1 MRMRYIIFDIQLP
14 SGITYFLTEKEPQNT
29 VKITNIFG
37 KNKKLNSVEVRKTWC
52 TLSNLGND
60 LISYISAQPLFLS
73 MPLSNNKQYVCKV
86 CTLLSNKRI
95 WDTKGKTV
103 YNCQTQVCK
112 KDDVGEY
119 LNIASFDTKEEAES
133 CKSWLELKANR
144 FLMLLGDTE
153 GVTYSSYRFVPAPPN
168 GKFDRL
174 FTDNDFYD
182 YFKIPPSYIDI
193 IEDVIKGRK

>member
-14 SGITYFLTEKEPQNT
+14 SGITYFLMEKEPQNT

-86 CTLLSNKRI
+86 CTLL
-95 WDTKGKTV
+95 
-103 YNCQTQVCK
+103 
-112 KDDVGEY
+112 
-119 LNIASFDTKEEAES
+119 
-133 CKSWLELKANR
+133 
-144 FLMLLGDTE
+144 
-153 GVTYSSYRFVPAPPN
+153 
-168 GKFDRL
+168 
-174 FTDNDFYD
+174 
-182 YFKIPPSYIDI
+182 
-193 IEDVIKGRK
+193 

>member
-1 MRMRYIIFDIQLP
+1 M
-14 SGITYFLTEKEPQNT
+14 
-29 VKITNIFG
+29 
-37 KNKKLNSVEVRKTWC
+37 
-52 TLSNLGND
+52 
-60 LISYISAQPLFLS
+60 
-73 MPLSNNKQYVCKV
+73 
-86 CTLLSNKRI
+86 
-95 WDTKGKTV
+95 
-103 YNCQTQVCK
+103 
-112 KDDVGEY
+112 
-119 LNIASFDTKEEAES
+119 NIASFDTKEEAES

-153 GVTYSSYRFVPAPPN
+153 GVTHSSYKFVPAPPN

>member
-1 MRMRYIIFDIQLP
+1 MYAIIEQ
-14 SGITYFLTEKEPQNT
+14 K
-29 VKITNIFG
+29 
-37 KNKKLNSVEVRKTWC
+37 
-52 TLSNLGND
+52 NLG
-60 LISYISAQPLFLS
+60 Y
-73 MPLSNNKQYVCKV
+73 
-86 CTLLSNKRI
+86 KRKI
-95 WDTKGKTV
+95 HGNTIIKDA
-103 YNCQTQVCK
+103 QVCK

-153 GVTYSSYRFVPAPPN
+153 GVTHSSYRFVPAPPN